1 MKGSIDQQP
10 SHHDTRAERASTK
23 IEVAIKKDNELY
35 REVKLAIRDAK
46 ESEHEYE
53 EDINGQ
59 NLRIIKTTSKKRL
72 RSLCRLARG
81 ARCHQVFSNAIKR
94 SEQSARLRLPQ

>member
-1 MKGSIDQQP
+1 MKRSIDLQL
-10 SHHDTRAERASTK
+10 SHHDTRPEHASTR

-59 NLRIIKTTSKKRL
+59 NLRIIK
-72 RSLCRLARG
+72 
-81 ARCHQVFSNAIKR
+81 N
-94 SEQSARLRLPQ
+94 